1 MIKISNLEFIRNGHV
16 WLRVPEFDCHQ
27 GERVALVGPSG
38 AGKTSLLRSM
48 LGHIRPDQ
56 GLIETQ
62 QSATMLFQKPAL
74 LRCSVLNNLRIAAF
88 LAGLSRHDGLKR
100 SLHWLERLEIEPL
113 APLQAYRLSG
123 GQQQRVAFARAMLK
137 PVQTVLLD
145 EPGANLDRQAQQRLE
160 ACLDR
165 RYTVVFSS
173 HDLQQVLRWADRVY
187 EIDNG
192 ILRERYGA

>member
-1 MIKISNLEFIRNGHV
+1 
-16 WLRVPEFDCHQ
+16 
-27 GERVALVGPSG
+27 
-38 AGKTSLLRSM
+38 
-48 LGHIRPDQ
+48 
-56 GLIETQ
+56 
-62 QSATMLFQKPAL
+62 
-74 LRCSVLNNLRIAAF
+74 
-88 LAGLSRHDGLKR
+88 
-100 SLHWLERLEIEPL
+100 LEIEPL

-145 EPGANLDRQAQQRLE
+145 EPGANLDLQAQQRLE

-192 ILRERYGA
+192 ILRERYGT